1 MPDRSNHGTPGG
13 DGKRT
18 LSRSR
23 PAGTLRGLDQTLD
36 AIEVL
41 LRLRRTAD
49 ARRAIDALAQ
59 PFPDAV
65 VLHLYRGWLALVEK
79 RPDLAGAGFRLAAGR
94 DPLEPLAWH
103 GIAESTADAAERD
116 AARERL
122 RFLER
127 SGSHG
132 HIWHELR
139 SNRPHLAVTAL
150 HNLHRHWPERA
161 EVSIWLAETYRRL
174 ELDQQAGEL
183 IESLMR
189 RRPRPVTAIWL
200 AASLAPDDLSQR
212 DLLAEAR
219 RYDPLGRSARRIFP
233 PDAPPFDLPEPPLA
247 PLEPEVA
254 LLLSELP
261 LAASPLDGPAPLPNR
276 PGQTPT
282 AAPVQPVG
290 AAPRATATAAAPKT
304 ADAAKP
310 APRQAAVDRESGAA
324 LAAVEQATNRLLRR
338 TPLTVENRNNA
349 AIIAFHRGALQ
360 QAYGAPAASAIARA
374 ADQYT
379 AALALRGVQAVT
391 VAIDDRTSME
401 RFPGATPAANGSAAA
416 CTQAIAGV
424 RMALERGSGD
434 LDTIVLLGGD
444 TVIPMHRRP
453 NPSQDADE
461 NVPSDNLYG
470 RGQGSELAPDVVVA
484 RFPDGGRDGGKLLLA
499 QLERAADYHAN
510 WHLDG
515 PTGALF
521 RLPLLRRLAQSPA
534 GKPVA
539 AWGASTESWILP
551 SQVIYDEL
559 GSSRPLSIC
568 PPGNPREL
576 ARAWAEDARVLFFN
590 LHGLPGGPNWYGQ
603 AADAPA
609 EAALPVALTPG
620 DVGEIGDASIV
631 LTEACYGAEIT
642 GRTPA
647 NQLALRLLE
656 RGALAVVGSTV
667 TSYGSVALPLG
678 GADLLMQQVL
688 FNLRRGYPV
697 GQSLLLARDWMAR
710 ETVDRQ
716 GYLDP
721 DDAKTLLSFVL
732 LGDPWATPYAR
743 PVLERK
749 AVLPRVQPV
758 VVQRRALPAE
768 LVAPQAV
775 DTARQVFAK
784 IAPDLGRG
792 RLTAVGQG
800 KPDRIAK
807 GVVSAVVF
815 SASDSLPTV
824 DGRRLSRIA
833 RVTVMGAEAR
843 KLLLSR

>member
-1 MPDRSNHGTPGG
+1 MPDRPSPQPPAQADDRPQG
-13 DGKRT
+13 DAKRT

-23 PAGTLRGLDQTLD
+23 PDGALRGLDQTLD

-49 ARRAIDALAQ
+49 ARRAIDALAK

-103 GIAESTADAAERD
+103 GIAESTADPAERD

-122 RFLER
+122 RFLDKA
-127 SGSHG
+127 GSHG

-139 SNRPHLAVTAL
+139 GNRPHLAVTAL
-150 HNLHRHWPERA
+150 HTLQRHWPERA
-161 EVSIWLAETYRRL
+161 ELAIWLAETYRRL
-174 ELDQQAGEL
+174 QLDDQAGEL
-183 IESLMR
+183 VETLMR
-189 RRPRPVTAIWL
+189 RRPRPVPATWL
-200 AASLAPDDLSQR
+200 AAALAPDDISRR

-219 RYDPLGRSARRIFP
+219 RFDPLGRSARRLFP
-233 PDAPPFDLPEPPLA
+233 PDAPPFALPDPPLA
-247 PLEPEVA
+247 PLAPPIA
-254 LLLSELP
+254 LLLSEVP
-261 LAASPLDGPAPLPNR
+261 RAASPLDQAPPAAVPQ
-276 PGQTPT
+276 GQ
-282 AAPVQPVG
+282 AAPP
-290 AAPRATATAAAPKT
+290 ARPASAAAPKT
-304 ADAAKP
+304 AASKP
-310 APRQAAVDRESGAA
+310 APKQADDDAGVA
-324 LAAVEQATNRLLRR
+324 LYAVEQATNRLLRR
-338 TPLTVENRNNA
+338 TPLAPENRNNA
-349 AIIAFHRGALQ
+349 AIIAYHRGAFMR
-360 QAYGAPAASAIARA
+360 AYGAATAAAVARA
-374 ADQYT
+374 AEEYA
-379 AALALRGVQAVT
+379 AALATRGVQALP
-391 VAIDDRTSME
+391 VAIDDRRSLA
-401 RFPGATPAANGSAAA
+401 RFAGATPAPNGGAAA
-416 CTQAIAGV
+416 CGQAIAGV
-424 RMALERGSGD
+424 RMAIERGGGD

-444 TVIPMHRRP
+444 AFVPLHRMP

-515 PTGALF
+515 PTNGIF
-521 RLPLLRRLAQSPA
+521 SLPLLRRLVQPPS

-539 AWGASTESWILP
+539 AWGASAESWLIP
-551 SQVIYDEL
+551 SQAIYDEL
-559 GSSRPLSIC
+559 GSKQPLAIC

-576 ARAWAEDARVLFFN
+576 ARAWSEESRVLYFN
-590 LHGLPGGPNWYGQ
+590 LHGLPGGANWYGQ
-603 AADAPA
+603 AADAPS
-609 EAALPVALTPG
+609 EATLPLALTPG
-620 DVGEIGDASIV
+620 DVGEIAAASIV

-642 GRTPA
+642 GRSPA

-678 GADLLMQQVL
+678 GADLLMQQTL
-688 FNLRRGYPV
+688 FNLRRGYTI

-758 VVQRRALPAE
+758 VVQRRALAAE
-768 LVAPQAV
+768 LVAPQAISA
-775 DTARQVFAK
+775 ARQVFAK
-784 IAPDLGRG
+784 IAPDLGRAS
-792 RLTAVGQG
+792 LTALGQG
-800 KPDRIAK
+800 KPDRMAK

-833 RVTVMGAEAR
+833 RVTVMGSEAR

>member
-1 MPDRSNHGTPGG
+1 MSDRSNPESPGG
-13 DGKRT
+13 GNKRT

-49 ARRAIDALAQ
+49 ARSAIDALAHS
-59 PFPDAV
+59 FPDAV

-122 RFLER
+122 RFLDR
-127 SGSHG
+127 AGSHG

-150 HNLHRHWPERA
+150 HNLHRHWPARA
-161 EVSIWLAETYRRL
+161 EISIWLAETHRRL
-174 ELDQQAGEL
+174 ELDEQAGEL
-183 IESLMR
+183 VEMLMR
-189 RRPRPVTAIWL
+189 RRPRPVPAIWL
-200 AASLAPDDLSQR
+200 AAALAPDDLTRR
-212 DLLAEAR
+212 DLLAEAC
-219 RYDPLGRSARRIFP
+219 RYDPLGRTARRMFP
-233 PDAPPFDLPEPPLA
+233 PDEPPFALPEPPLA

-254 LLLSELP
+254 LLLSEVP
-261 LAASPLDGPAPLPNR
+261 LAASPL
-276 PGQTPT
+276 
-282 AAPVQPVG
+282 QP
-290 AAPRATATAAAPKT
+290 PRAPAQTGPPAARTPAAVAAPK
-304 ADAAKP
+304 AAGSAKP
-310 APRQAAVDRESGAA
+310 APRQAAIADRESNVA
-324 LAAVEQATNRLLRR
+324 LQAVEEATNRLLRR

-349 AIIAFHRGALQ
+349 AIIGYHRGALM
-360 QAYGAPAASAIARA
+360 QAYGAAAATAIARA
-374 ADQYT
+374 ADQYA
-379 AALALRGVQAVT
+379 AALALRGVQAVP
-391 VAIDDRTSME
+391 VAIDDPKSMA
-401 RFPGATPAANGSAAA
+401 RFPGSTPAANGSAAA
-416 CTQAIAGV
+416 CAQAIAGV
-424 RMALERGSGD
+424 RMAIERGGD
-434 LDTIVLLGGD
+434 LDTVVLLGGD
-444 TVIPMHRRP
+444 TLIPMHRLP

-461 NVPSDNLYG
+461 NVPSDNPYG
-470 RGQGSELAPDVVVA
+470 RGQGSELAPDVAVA
-484 RFPDGGRDGGKLLLA
+484 RFPDGGSDGGKLLLA

-515 PTGALF
+515 PTSALF
-521 RLPLLRRLAQSPA
+521 RLPLLRRLSQPAA

-539 AWGASTESWILP
+539 AWGASTESWIIP
-551 SQVIYDEL
+551 SQAIYDEL
-559 GSSRPLSIC
+559 GSRHPLLIC

-576 ARAWAEDARVLFFN
+576 ARAWEEDARVLYFN
-590 LHGLPGGPNWYGQ
+590 LHGLPGGANWYGQ
-603 AADAPA
+603 AAEAPA

-667 TSYGSVALPLG
+667 TAYGSVALPLG
-678 GADLLMQQVL
+678 GADLLMQQTL
-688 FNLRRGYPV
+688 FNLRRGYTI

-721 DDAKTLLSFVL
+721 DDAKTLMSFVL

-749 AVLPRVQPV
+749 AILPRVQPV
-758 VVQRRALPAE
+758 VVQRRTLPAE
-768 LVAPQAV
+768 LVAPQAI

-807 GVVSAVVF
+807 GVVSTVVF
-815 SASDSLPTV
+815 SASDSLPTI

>member
-1 MPDRSNHGTPGG
+1 MPDRNSPQPPAGG
-13 DGKRT
+13 DKRT

-23 PAGTLRGLDQTLD
+23 PAGALRGLDQTLD

-41 LRLRRTAD
+41 LRLRRTAE
-49 ARRAIDALAQ
+49 ARRAIEALAQ

-103 GIAESTADAAERD
+103 GIAESTAVAAERD

-122 RFLER
+122 RFLDR
-127 SGSHG
+127 AGSHG

-161 EVSIWLAETYRRL
+161 ELAIWLAETYRRL
-174 ELDQQAGEL
+174 GLDEQAGEL
-183 IESLMR
+183 VEMLMR
-189 RRPRPVTAIWL
+189 RRPRPVPAIWL
-200 AASLAPDDLSQR
+200 AAALAPDDLSQR
-212 DLLAEAR
+212 ELLAEAR
-219 RYDPLGRSARRIFP
+219 RYDPLGRTARRLFP
-233 PDAPPFDLPEPPLA
+233 PDAPPFALPEPPLA

-254 LLLSELP
+254 LLLSEVP
-261 LAASPLDGPAPLPNR
+261 LAASPLEQAPP
-276 PGQTPT
+276 QTARQN
-282 AAPVQPVG
+282 AAPVRAP
-290 AAPRATATAAAPKT
+290 AAVAAPKT
-304 ADAAKP
+304 AGSTKP
-310 APRQAAVDRESGAA
+310 APRQAATADRESGAA
-324 LAAVEQATNRLLRR
+324 LQAVEEATNRLLRR
-338 TPLTVENRNNA
+338 TPLVVENRNNA
-349 AIIAFHRGALQ
+349 AIIALHRGGLM
-360 QAYGAPAASAIARA
+360 QAYGAAAAAAIARA
-374 ADQYT
+374 ADEYA
-379 AALALRGVQAVT
+379 AALATRGVQAVT
-391 VAIDDRTSME
+391 VAIDDRASMG
-401 RFPGATPAANGSAAA
+401 RFAGATPAANRSAEA
-416 CTQAIAGV
+416 CAQAIAGV
-424 RMALERGSGD
+424 RMAIERGGGD
-434 LDTIVLLGGD
+434 LDTVVLLGGD
-444 TVIPMHRRP
+444 TCIPLHRLP
-453 NPSQDADE
+453 NPSQDVDN

-515 PTGALF
+515 PSGALF
-521 RLPLLRRLAQSPA
+521 RLPLLRRLAQPAA

-551 SQVIYDEL
+551 SQAIYDEL
-559 GSSRPLSIC
+559 GSKRPLLIS
-568 PPGNPREL
+568 PPASPREL
-576 ARAWAEDARVLFFN
+576 ARAWSENARVLYFN
-590 LHGLPGGPNWYGQ
+590 LHGLPGGANWYGQ

-609 EAALPVALTPG
+609 EAALPLALTPN
-620 DVGEIGDASIV
+620 DVGEIGDAAIV

-667 TSYGSVALPLG
+667 TSYGSVTLPLG
-678 GADLLMQQVL
+678 GADLLMQQTL
-688 FNLRRGYPV
+688 FNVRRGYTI

-768 LVAPQAV
+768 LVAPQAIT
-775 DTARQVFAK
+775 TARQVFAK
-784 IAPDLGRG
+784 IAPDLARG
-792 RLTAVGQG
+792 SLTAVGQG
-800 KPDRIAK
+800 RPDRMAK

-815 SASDSLPTV
+815 SASDSLPTA

-833 RVTVMGAEAR
+833 RVTVIGSEAR